1 MVDDGVDR
9 VLVWGGDGTVRRCI
23 DTIVGDG
30 LDHVSVG
37 ILPAGT
43 ANLLAKNL
51 NIPIDLEGA
60 VDIALHGEPRA
71 IDVGVMNGEHFA
83 VMGGTGFDALMIK
96 DADDNQLKEQVR
108 PRRLRPR
115 HDPQHEDGTGQG
127 DASSSTAESGSPAR
141 QPACSSA
148 TSARSSVGSRRSPTH
163 RPPTVGSTS
172 VSSRPSHG
180 PTGFASP
187 HGA

>member
-1 MVDDGVDR
+1 MTKIGVIAHRDKTLGGGLGELRDLLEGAGFADPAWYEVSRSKHAPDGLREMVDDGVDR

-51 NIPIDLEGA
+51 NIPTDLEAA

-71 IDVGVMNGEHFA
+71 DRRRGDERRALRRHGRH
-83 VMGGTGFDALMIK
+83 GF
-96 DADDNQLKEQVR
+96 
-108 PRRLRPR
+108 RR
-115 HDPQHEDGTGQG
+115 
-127 DASSSTAESGSPAR
+127 AR
-141 QPACSSA
+141 
-148 TSARSSVGSRRSPTH
+148 
-163 RPPTVGSTS
+163 
-172 VSSRPSHG
+172 
-180 PTGFASP
+180 
-187 HGA
+187 